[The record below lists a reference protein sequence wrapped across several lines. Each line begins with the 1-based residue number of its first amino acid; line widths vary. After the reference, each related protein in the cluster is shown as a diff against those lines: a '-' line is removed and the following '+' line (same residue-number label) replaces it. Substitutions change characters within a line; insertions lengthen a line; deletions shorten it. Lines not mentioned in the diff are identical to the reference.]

1 MPVVE
6 LDLNRIQR
14 LVGKKSNRK
23 KILDVLPFLGLDIE
37 SQEGDSVRVEFSPNR
52 PDYSTDFGI
61 ALGLQGLLG
70 IKTGI
75 LKTNVKKK
83 GNYQIKVD
91 PSTSKIRPFVTGVVA
106 KNGSID
112 DDAIKQLMNM
122 QEDLHFGIGRKRKK
136 SSIGLHDLDKISFPL
151 KYTTID
157 REHKFR
163 PLNSDTESTISEILQ
178 NTEVGQNYG
187 NILGQSSKI
196 PIIFDTDGNTISFPP
211 IINSALT
218 TVTSETRNILVE
230 VTGIDKQSAE
240 DMLAV
245 VTAVLENAGFEIY
258 QLKISGSK
266 NSTPTLASRSIT
278 IDSDLTNRIL
288 GLNLSPSS
296 IISCLKKCRLDAK
309 LKNKRI
315 ECSIPRYRFDI
326 FGPMDLVEEVALG
339 YGIDN
344 LDPTLPVSQN
354 IGSKHS
360 ITEKLD
366 NSSLV
371 MVGLGFIEALN
382 SSLTSKQILYEMT
395 NKNSSDIISVT
406 GSKSQDHT
414 ILRDS
419 ILPGLLENLSS
430 NVHETY
436 PQKLFESGIIFSR
449 DSPIKESINLSCV
462 NASKNANFSDMK
474 AVLQSFLRTSFNL
487 ECETK
492 TTSDNTLFTSGRVA
506 NIVINNQNFGQI
518 GEIDSD
524 ILENFRIRTNVTAFE
539 IKLSGLIFD

>member
-6 LDLNRIQR
+6 LDLNRVQK
-14 LVGKKSNRK
+14 LVGKKANRK
-23 KILDVLPFLGLDIE
+23 KILDTLPFLGLDIE

-61 ALGLQGLLG
+61 VLGLQGLLG

-75 LKTNVKKK
+75 LKTNVKKQ

-91 PSTSKIRPFVTGVVA
+91 PSTSKIRPFITGIIA
-106 KNGSID
+106 KNGAID
-112 DDAIKQLMNM
+112 DDSIKQLMNM

-136 SSIGLHDLDKISFPL
+136 SSIGLHDLDKIAFPL

-157 REHKFR
+157 REHKFT
-163 PLNSDTESTISEILQ
+163 PLNSDTQNTISEILQ

-187 NILGQSSKI
+187 QILGQSSKV
-196 PIIFDTDGNTISFPP
+196 PIIFDSDGNTISFPP
-211 IINSALT
+211 IINSSLT
-218 TVTSETRNILVE
+218 TVTSETKNILVE
-230 VTGIDKQSAE
+230 VTSIDKQSAE
-240 DMLAV
+240 DMLAI
-245 VTAVLENAGFEIY
+245 VTAVLENAGFQIY

-266 NSTPTLASRSIT
+266 NSTPSLASRSIMLDT
-278 IDSDLTNRIL
+278 DLINRIL
-288 GLNLSPSS
+288 GLNLSTTS

-315 ECSIPRYRFDI
+315 ECNIPRYRFDI
-326 FGPMDLVEEVALG
+326 FGQMDLVEEVALG

-344 LDPTLPVSQN
+344 LNPSLPVSQN

-360 ITEKLD
+360 ITKKLD

-395 NKNSSDIISVT
+395 NNNSSDIISVI

-449 DSPIKESINLSCV
+449 DSPIKEIVNFACV

-474 AVLQSFLRTSFNL
+474 AVLQSFLQTSFNL
-487 ECETK
+487 KCETK
-492 TTSDNTLFTSGRVA
+492 TTSNSTIFASGRVA

-518 GEIDSD
+518 GEIDTG
-524 ILENFRIRTNVTAFE
+524 ILENFRIRTDVTAFE
-539 IKLSGLIFD
+539 ITLSGLIFD

>member
-91 PSTSKIRPFVTGVVA
+91 PSTSKIRPFVTGVIA

-112 DDAIKQLMNM
+112 DDSIKQLMNM

-157 REHKFR
+157 REHKFT

-178 NTEVGQNYG
+178 NTDVGQNYG
-187 NILGQSSKI
+187 DILGQSSKI
-196 PIIFDTDGNTISFPP
+196 PIILDTDGNTISFPP

-218 TVTSETRNILVE
+218 TVTSETKNILVE

-278 IDSDLTNRIL
+278 IDSDLTNRVL

-354 IGSKHS
+354 IGSKNS

-366 NSSLV
+366 NSSMV

-382 SSLTSKQILYEMT
+382 SSLTSKQTLYEMT
-395 NKNSSDIISVT
+395 NKNSSDMISVT

-419 ILPGLLENLSS
+419 IIPGLLENLSS

-474 AVLQSFLRTSFNL
+474 AVLQSFLRTGFNL
-487 ECETK
+487 QCETK
-492 TTSDNTLFTSGRVA
+492 TTSDNTLFTNGRVA

-518 GEIDSD
+518 GEIDSS
-524 ILENFRIRTNVTAFE
+524 ILENFRIRTNVTTFE
-539 IKLSGLIFD
+539 ITLSGLIFD

>member
-6 LDLNRIQR
+6 LNINRIR
-14 LVGKKSNRK
+14 KLASGKPTRK
-23 KILDVLPFLGLDIE
+23 QILDALPFLGLDIE
-37 SQEGDSVRVEFSPNR
+37 SEDGDEIRIEYSPNR
-52 PDYSTDFGI
+52 PDYSTDYGI
-61 ALGLQGLLG
+61 ATGLQGLLG
-70 IKTGI
+70 IKKGI
-75 LKTNVKKK
+75 QKINIKKK
-83 GNYQIKVD
+83 GQFAIKVD
-91 PSTSKIRPFVTGVVA
+91 PAVVKVRPYVTGIIA
-106 KNGSID
+106 TNGKLD
-112 DDAIKQLMNM
+112 DLSIKQLMNM

-136 SSIGLHDLDKISFPL
+136 SSIGLHDFDKISFPL
-151 KYTTID
+151 KYTTAD
-157 REHKFR
+157 REHKFT

-178 NTEVGQNYG
+178 NTDVGQNYG
-187 NILGQSSKI
+187 DILGQSSKI
-196 PIIFDTDGNTISFPP
+196 PIILDTDGNTISFPP

-218 TVTSETRNILVE
+218 TVTSETKNILVE

-245 VTAVLENAGFEIY
+245 VTAVLENARFEIY

-296 IISCLKKCRLDAK
+296 IILCLKKCRLDAK

-366 NSSLV
+366 NSSMV

-419 ILPGLLENLSS
+419 IIPGLLENLSS

-436 PQKLFESGIIFSR
+436 PQKLFESGIVFSR

-487 ECETK
+487 QCETK

-518 GEIDSD
+518 GEIDSS

-539 IKLSGLIFD
+539 ITLSGLIFD